1 MYRRRRL
8 TAIAVVLALVLG
20 LGYLNRGSIRSV
32 FDVAFGN
39 EYSSASSES
48 ATLTIRSGDDG
59 SRIAQALVDAGITK
73 SFSATYK
80 SIIASGMTFY
90 PGEYKLFK
98 HMNSHEA
105 LKALANRSNFVDIS
119 ILIKEGTR
127 ASTIFKML
135 SEKYQT
141 PLTDFQKIKPSD
153 LGLPRAAVN
162 LDGYLFPA
170 RYTFDPGQS
179 AISILKTMH
188 DRMQVEI
195 DKAGIPPADV
205 HRVLTL
211 ASIIQREGRYIKDFY
226 KISRVFQ
233 NRIKIGMALQSD
245 ATVSY
250 GANTVSYTT
259 TPAQRADNNPWNTYA
274 FQGLPVGPISAPGA
288 DAIDAA
294 LHPAPGSWL
303 YFCTVNLKSGE
314 TEFTSTL
321 SEHERSVAKWRAWMA
336 ANPGW

>member
-1 MYRRRRL
+1 MYRRRRI
-8 TAIAVVLALVLG
+8 AAMAVVLVLLLG
-20 LGYLNRGSIRSV
+20 IGYLNRASIRSV

-39 EYSSASSES
+39 EYSTSSTEK

-59 SRIAQALVDAGITK
+59 SKIAQALVDAQITK

-80 SIIASGMTFY
+80 TIIASGMTFY
-90 PGEYKLFK
+90 PGEYSLSK
-98 HMNSHEA
+98 HMNSHDA
-105 LKALANRSNFVDIS
+105 LKALGEKRNFLDIS

-135 SEKYQT
+135 SDKYQT
-141 PLTDFQKIKPSD
+141 PLEDFQKITPAD
-153 LGLPRAAVN
+153 LGLPKQAVN

-179 AISILKTMH
+179 AISMLTTMH
-188 DRMQVEI
+188 ERMQVEI
-195 DKAGIPPADV
+195 DKAGIAPADV

-211 ASIIQREGRYIKDFY
+211 ASIIQREGRYTKDFF
-226 KISRVFQ
+226 KISRVFM

-259 TPAQRADNNPWNTYA
+259 TAAQRADNNPWNTYA

-288 DAIDAA
+288 DAIAAA
-294 LHPAPGSWL
+294 LRPAAGSWL
-303 YFCTVNLKSGE
+303 YFCTVNLKTGE

-321 SEHERSVAKWRAWMA
+321 AEHERSVAKWRSWMA